1 MLYCYWPLVVS
12 PESSNLE
19 FGFNPE
25 MDWILLKW
33 RVVGEAGKVIKIDT
47 KEFQHFPI
55 WKFYLIGVYITE
67 ATRVNILSM
76 FPS

>member
-1 MLYCYWPLVVS
+1 
-12 PESSNLE
+12 
-19 FGFNPE
+19 

-33 RVVGEAGKVIKIDT
+33 RVVGEAGKVIKMDT

-55 WKFYLIGVYITE
+55 WKFYLIGVCITE

>member
-1 MLYCYWPLVVS
+1 
-12 PESSNLE
+12 
-19 FGFNPE
+19 

-33 RVVGEAGKVIKIDT
+33 RGVGEAGRVIKIDT

-55 WKFYLIGVYITE
+55 WKFYLIGVCISE
-67 ATRVNILSM
+67 AATVNILSM